1 MSLRTIRLALW
12 GLVLV
17 AGAALAVQQWTGR
30 EKSPET
36 LRPDFALPDGTGQT
50 YTMADFRG
58 KFSLVFFGFTNCPDV
73 CPTTMSEVAQL
84 MDDLGAKAD
93 GVQPLF
99 ISIDPE
105 RDRRQGLTEYVAAF
119 HPAILGLSGDDAA
132 TKDAANSFK
141 IYFGREEDPSAPDGY
156 TMSHSS
162 GLYLI
167 GPDGEWLRQ
176 FAY

>member
-1 MSLRTIRLALW
+1 MSLRAIRLALW
-12 GLVLV
+12 GVVLV

-30 EKSPET
+30 EKSAET
-36 LRPDFALPDGTGQT
+36 FRPDFALQDGNGQT

-105 RDRRQGLTEYVAAF
+105 RVNVSLERGGDLSTLAIAVELPGPEPVRRA
-119 HPAILGLSGDDAA
+119 S
-132 TKDAANSFK
+132 
-141 IYFGREEDPSAPDGY
+141 
-156 TMSHSS
+156 
-162 GLYLI
+162 
-167 GPDGEWLRQ
+167 
-176 FAY
+176 